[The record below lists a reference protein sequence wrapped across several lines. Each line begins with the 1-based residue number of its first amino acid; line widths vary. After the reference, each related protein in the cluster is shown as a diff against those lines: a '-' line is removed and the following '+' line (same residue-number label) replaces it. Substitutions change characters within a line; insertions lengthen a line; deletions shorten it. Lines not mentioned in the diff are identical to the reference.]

1 MDMVLNYQDLIN
13 AEKHKEK
20 LREQT
25 LNNMKTKNEKKK
37 LEKAFNLERV
47 EASDKIIKKN
57 EEIEK
62 KVKKYENSLR
72 SGKTNI

>member
-1 MDMVLNYQDLIN
+1 
-13 AEKHKEK
+13 
-20 LREQT
+20 
-25 LNNMKTKNEKKK
+25 MKTKNEKKK
-37 LEKAFNLERV
+37 LEKAYNLERV